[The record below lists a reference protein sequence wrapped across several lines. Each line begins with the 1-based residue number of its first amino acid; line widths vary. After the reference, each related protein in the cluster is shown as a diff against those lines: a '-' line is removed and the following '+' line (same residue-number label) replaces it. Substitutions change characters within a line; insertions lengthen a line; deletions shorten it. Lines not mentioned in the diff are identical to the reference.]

1 MVSLPGMNPRDG
13 DLGSTS
19 FNQTK
24 AGAQVA
30 SKS

>member
-1 MVSLPGMNPRDG
+1 VMLSLDMNPRDG

-19 FNQTK
+19 FNQAK
-24 AGAQVA
+24 AGAQVV